1 MEAQE
6 RDMWAFE
13 VTSEHYK
20 LVPTVNTD
28 AILHH
33 KLCNDLPYSRSQ
45 NFVIELS
52 VVITFLISS
61 HKLCDRV

>member
-1 MEAQE
+1 MQ
-6 RDMWAFE
+6 AFE

-33 KLCNDLPYSRSQ
+33 KLWNDLPYSTSQ
-45 NFVIELS
+45 TL
-52 VVITFLISS
+52 
-61 HKLCDRV
+61 